1 MEKLKP
7 YDHNNSN
14 AMKSFEELTNDYVQY
29 VVDAIK
35 KQKPYDHKN
44 NNAME
49 SCGLNPKLIDECVGL
64 VTEAITEETKWSRT
78 VEKVEKYITDEK
90 IPIRA
95 IVYLLCFTILEH
107 LEDKSE
113 KSKGV

>member
-1 MEKLKP
+1 MYEYEVSVWGSLAQTELSFSTKDGIMKN
-7 YDHNNSN
+7 YDHNNS
-14 AMKSFEELTNDYVQY
+14 
-29 VVDAIK
+29 
-35 KQKPYDHKN
+35 
-44 NNAME
+44 NAME

-107 LEDKSE
+107 LEEKRE
-113 KSKGV
+113 KSKGGIK